1 MNESLPFSLES
12 VISRLEVFPEALR
25 ATVTIVPEQLHAWRP
40 GEGYWSVLEIL
51 AHLALEEE
59 QDFRPRIA
67 CILAEPQKPWPPID
81 PEGAVASSHANS
93 KPASH
98 WLDRFENERAESVAW
113 LRSLD
118 CPDLDRANVHPKFGA
133 MPARGLLGAW
143 TAHDA
148 LHLRQIL
155 KRLYQIARREAGE
168 YEVGYAGSWAERG

>member
-12 VISRLEVFPEALR
+12 VTDRLEAFPVALR
-25 ATVTIVPEQLHAWRP
+25 VTVAMAPEQLHAWRP
-40 GEGYWSVLEIL
+40 GGGYWAILEIF

-67 CILAEPQKPWPPID
+67 CILAEPQKPWSPID
-81 PEGAVASSHANS
+81 PEAAVASSDASS

-98 WLDRFENERAESVAW
+98 WLDRFEKQRAESVAW

-118 CPDLDRANVHPKFGA
+118 HPDLDRANVHPKFGA

-155 KRLYQIARREAGE
+155 KRLYQIAQREAGE
-168 YEVGYAGSWAERG
+168 YDVGYAGSWEERG